1 MRDESRR
8 DPHQFTLC
16 WAREVRY
23 RLHKRRKKQCST
35 ISHSTM
41 ISSKVLV
48 ILLLIAFIAL
58 SVVDAQWGCEYHR
71 FLLVSQVNMQTP
83 IFRRSRRL
91 GQRRIR
97 RMGRQ
102 RRMSV
107 FFNYYIDFFKCK
119 NGKTNNIFLQGVA
132 DTVDTVEEATVVMD
146 EADGDGDDDLTSTS
160 IAI

>member
-1 MRDESRR
+1 
-8 DPHQFTLC
+8 
-16 WAREVRY
+16 
-23 RLHKRRKKQCST
+23 
-35 ISHSTM
+35 M

-71 FLLVSQVNMQTP
+71 FLLTVEAVGAEADTED
-83 IFRRSRRL
+83 
-91 GQRRIR
+91 GEAEE
-97 RMGRQ
+97 
-102 RRMSV
+102 
-107 FFNYYIDFFKCK
+107 D
-119 NGKTNNIFLQGVA
+119 GVA